1 MRCYCC
7 CSGTWYYDYTNG
19 VQRIDRASGKNDRY
33 CGSVDSADSP
43 CQHLVVAGERYLVW
57 PQLATPK
64 CCGCC
69 NSTQGC
75 GIVKPTW
82 MVDANGTWSG
92 TAPFSGPDWQG
103 SADSWEIN
111 GLQPNLWVTEHGTQ
125 TPVGFIQIPDDY
137 QWFKCVPPPLDALH
151 DCGARAPHAHSL
163 RRALT
168 TPARSTLLRRLPVP
182 PQPRHVQGRPAG
194 PVPLYAALVLH
205 ANVPGHQHLLAAVR
219 GRICKRAAQVKEA
232 HHQCFLNSFFDVLSG
247 TG

>member
-1 MRCYCC
+1 MRP

-19 VQRIDRASGKNDRY
+19 RQRLDRASGKNDRY

-57 PQLATPK
+57 PELPTPK

-82 MVDANGTWSG
+82 MVDSNGTFSG
-92 TAPFSGPDWQG
+92 TAPFSGPDWSG

-137 QWFKCVPPPLDALH
+137 QWF
-151 DCGARAPHAHSL
+151 
-163 RRALT
+163 
-168 TPARSTLLRRLPVP
+168 
-182 PQPRHVQGRPAG
+182 
-194 PVPLYAALVLH
+194 
-205 ANVPGHQHLLAAVR
+205 
-219 GRICKRAAQVKEA
+219 E
-232 HHQCFLNSFFDVLSG
+232 
-247 TG
+247 